1 MLDPST
7 TRRRPS
13 KSFGQATFAGP
24 VSSSIVRNITPFA
37 DPGI

>member
-1 MLDPST
+1 LI
-7 TRRRPS
+7 RAQRVGVAR
-13 KSFGQATFAGP
+13 SFGQTTTFAGP